1 MRDSVVFHLSKR
13 AIRRAPVQRR
23 WGYTLALCGLAVVLL
38 LSACEVQAPAEVT
51 PVFVE
56 EYAALVSVTGKVAP
70 AVWTTV
76 GPQTSGMVVEVLVEE
91 GAQVAADA
99 VLARLD
105 NTDALLAVQQAAAAV
120 AAAEA
125 QVAAAQAQVAAAEAQ
140 VARAKVGARPAEIA
154 VAEAQVAA
162 AQTVISQTLAQRTQ
176 LWSGAS
182 EADIAAAEAAVA
194 AAQAEQ
200 LIARQRHDETLKCYD
215 VPGSSEK
222 ACPLLG
228 TTEEQARY
236 ALNAANEA
244 LAAAEARLQA
254 AQSGPAAQRRITDA
268 NVAAATAQYE
278 VAVAQ
283 LELLKAG
290 ALPEDVALAE
300 AAVAQAKAALDAAQA
315 TLDAAQVTLEAAQ
328 VALARTEIIA
338 PFAGTVTRVDVRR
351 GEFVAPGQSLFTL
364 GDLSTLRVETTD
376 LDEIDVARITVGQA
390 ATLTFDALPDVA
402 LTGHIAR
409 IAPMAEAGTGGVHY
423 TVILDPGA
431 LPPQIRWGMTVFI
444 DIDVNP

>member
-1 MRDSVVFHLSKR
+1 
-13 AIRRAPVQRR
+13 
-23 WGYTLALCGLAVVLL
+23 
-38 LSACEVQAPAEVT
+38 VQAPAEVT

-56 EYAALVSVTGKVAP
+56 DYSALVSVTGKIAP

-91 GAQVAADA
+91 GAKVTVGEA
-99 VLARLD
+99 LARLD
-105 NTDALLAVQQAAAAV
+105 DTDARLAVRQAEAAV
-120 AAAEA
+120 AAAE
-125 QVAAAQAQVAAAEAQ
+125 AQVAAAEAQ

-154 VAEAQVAA
+154 IAEAQVAA
-162 AQTVISQTLAQRTQ
+162 AQTVISQTLAQRNQ

-182 EADIAAAEAAVA
+182 EAEIAAADAAVA

-200 LIARQRHDETLKCYD
+200 LIARQRHDETMKCYD

-244 LAAAEARLQA
+244 LAAAEAQLQA
-254 AQSGPAAQRRITDA
+254 AKSGPAAQRRIADA
-268 NVAAATAQYE
+268 NVAAVTAQYE
-278 VAVAQ
+278 VALAQ
-283 LELLKAG
+283 LELLKSG
-290 ALPEDVALAE
+290 VLPEDVALAE
-300 AAVAQAKAALDAAQA
+300 AAVAQAKVALEAAEVA
-315 TLDAAQVTLEAAQ
+315 LEAAQ
-328 VALARTEIIA
+328 VALTRTEIVA
-338 PFAGTVTRVDVRR
+338 PFAGAITRVDVRR

-364 GDLSTLRVETTD
+364 GDLATLRIETTD
-376 LDEIDVARITVGQA
+376 LDEIDVARITLGQA

-402 LTGHIAR
+402 LTGHITR

-423 TVILDPGA
+423 TVILDPGE
-431 LPPQIRWGMTVFI
+431 LPLQIRWGMTVFI
-444 DIDVNP
+444 DIDVGQ